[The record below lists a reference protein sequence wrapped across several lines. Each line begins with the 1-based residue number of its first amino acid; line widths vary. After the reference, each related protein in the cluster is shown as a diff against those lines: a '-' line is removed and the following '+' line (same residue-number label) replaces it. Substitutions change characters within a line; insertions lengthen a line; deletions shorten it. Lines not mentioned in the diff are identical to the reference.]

1 MSQAQA
7 EVFDEDDYDDEP
19 PPPPPRWS
27 IGRALASA
35 GFLRVLAG
43 VPAVAAA
50 CIAVG
55 FAAYPRGSVDN
66 NYRTLVLDAL
76 SAQQFPRAIVGAE
89 RLLQHAPH
97 NPEYQFWLALAHDG
111 LGNKEVSGGI
121 MEALA
126 PKDRAGYGPAHFW
139 QADVLLRQEPLSP
152 TAVREAELHL
162 RRVDPAQMNSEAV
175 MRRMA
180 LVMLKTNR
188 LEDARSYLGPADMN
202 ANPDLRVTYAEALL
216 QRGRKDEADLEIRK
230 AVDDLRQRVNRLG
243 KSSAD
248 GGFARRALAEAL
260 VLQGDFA
267 GADRIYQEGLVI
279 GPPERYARP
288 MAQFYGKW
296 LSAPNA
302 SVRPAKAAV
311 EDAIALLS
319 KHNDGSLISNG
330 LLSFLYQQVGKN
342 AEAADIL
349 ADLANTHPD
358 AAFDLIRL
366 YTRTNQPEKA
376 KAEAK
381 SASSLLEALVEK
393 SPDEAGLRE
402 RLAEALLLL
411 GENERAVTTLEAGRK
426 FGNSPGMR
434 SLLARAYV
442 AWWDSANAGGP
453 APAYPKLE
461 LLRRA
466 IDADP
471 WNPLVF
477 SRLGAIN
484 GDDAKAARDMVTGLL
499 SKGESPPAAI
509 HWILGNE
516 AWSRKESRLA
526 RSHMEQ
532 AYALAPGNPLVLN
545 NFAWMLAFSEPADL
559 PRAIRLGEEGVKIAP
574 NALELRDTRGRI
586 YAKAGDWA
594 KAYADLQ
601 LCLPVK
607 KNDPEFLEMIAQA
620 SERNGFADIAKQYRE
635 QAASMKKPSKNAP

>member
-19 PPPPPRWS
+19 PPPSPRWS
-27 IGRALASA
+27 IGRAFASV
-35 GFLRVLAG
+35 GFLRALAG
-43 VPAVAAA
+43 VPAIAAA

-66 NYRTLVLDAL
+66 NYRTIVLDAL
-76 SAQQFPRAIVGAE
+76 SAQLYQRAIVGAE
-89 RLLQHAPH
+89 RLLQHSPH
-97 NPEYQFWLALAHDG
+97 NAEHQFWLALAYDG
-111 LGNKEVSGGI
+111 LGKKEVSGGM

-152 TAVREAELHL
+152 SGVREAELHL
-162 RRVDPAQMNSEAV
+162 RRVDPSQMNSEAV

-202 ANPDLRVTYAEALL
+202 ANPDLRVNYAEALL
-216 QRGRKDEADLEIRK
+216 QRGRKDEADREIRK
-230 AVDDLRQRVNRLG
+230 AIDDLRERVNRLG
-243 KSSAD
+243 KSNSD
-248 GGFARRALAEAL
+248 GGYARRALAQAM

-267 GADRIYQEGLVI
+267 GADRVYQEGLVI
-279 GPPERYARP
+279 GPAERYARP

-296 LSAPNA
+296 ISAETP
-302 SVRPAKAAV
+302 VKPAKAAI
-311 EDAIALLS
+311 EDAIAQLV

-349 ADLANTHPD
+349 SDLANAHPD

-376 KAEAK
+376 KAAAK
-381 SASSLLEALVEK
+381 SASSLLADLVEK
-393 SPDEAGLRE
+393 NPTEATLRE
-402 RLAEALLLL
+402 RFAESLLLL
-411 GENERAVTTLEAGRK
+411 GENERAVTTLEGGRK
-426 FGNSPGMR
+426 FGNSPSLR

-442 AWWDSANAGGP
+442 AWWDSVNAGGP

-477 SRLGAIN
+477 SRLGSIN

-532 AYALAPGNPLVLN
+532 AYALAPANPLVLN

-559 PRAIRLGEEGVKIAP
+559 ARAIKLAEEGVKIAP
-574 NALELRDTRGRI
+574 KALELRDTRGRI

-601 LCLPVK
+601 VCLPVK
-607 KNDPEFLEMIAQA
+607 RNDPEFLEMLAQA

-635 QAASMKKPSKNAP
+635 QAAALKKPVKTAP